1 MGESHQ
7 SSRNKSGRGKNQTGR
22 FLGGQI
28 QQKLVDFSV
37 CSAMAACNR
46 EENSTEGGAGNR
58 NEEHVSLSRTFR
70 PYPWRSCLL
79 SSISSVSLCLR
90 WLVGRWRGRETTRS
104 TCGVY
109 IFLCCLDLGRVGVL
123 LLVPLLLPGFFCFTF
138 VSGYGLGGCSV
149 AYSIKFGGVMEV
161 IFCYLHGDFR
171 DGVGRGL
178 CCSSCEVSFCY
189 LLWRVL

>member
-1 MGESHQ
+1 MMGESHQ

-28 QQKLVDFSV
+28 QQKLVGFLGVQRHGRMQQRGKQHRGRSRKQKRRTRFTL
-37 CSAMAACNR
+37 S
-46 EENSTEGGAGNR
+46 
-58 NEEHVSLSRTFR
+58 HLPSLSVAIV
-70 PYPWRSCLL
+70 P
-79 SSISSVSLCLR
+79 SVVDLVGFLR

-123 LLVPLLLPGFFCFTF
+123 LLVALLLPGFFCFTF